1 MSVSLPDECPTGCS
15 IPSKLVSEPERS
27 FLTPFINLGDFHA
40 RMHRPG
46 PSAWSRRVPASV
58 LTVPLALRRTMLAAL
73 ASSSTAFQVPSKLS
87 VSKVAEAVAPVL
99 AAGVLVTGAMPAFA
113 GDASA
118 GEKIFSGNCA
128 ACHAGGQNV
137 IMPEKT
143 LEQSALEQYL
153 DGGFNEGAVVKQVT
167 NGKNAMP
174 AFGGRLSDNDIKN
187 VASYVITTSEAGWD

>member
-1 MSVSLPDECPTGCS
+1 MRACIDPGPPPGRLLPTGR
-15 IPSKLVSEPERS
+15 LLR
-27 FLTPFINLGDFHA
+27 
-40 RMHRPG
+40 
-46 PSAWSRRVPASV
+46 SRRVPASA

-187 VASYVITTSEAGWD
+187 VASYVITTSSAGWD

>member
-1 MSVSLPDECPTGCS
+1 
-15 IPSKLVSEPERS
+15 
-27 FLTPFINLGDFHA
+27 
-40 RMHRPG
+40 
-46 PSAWSRRVPASV
+46 
-58 LTVPLALRRTMLAAL
+58 MLAAL

-167 NGKNAMP
+167 NGKNSMP

-187 VASYVITTSEAGWD
+187 VASYVITTSSAGWD

>member
-1 MSVSLPDECPTGCS
+1 
-15 IPSKLVSEPERS
+15 
-27 FLTPFINLGDFHA
+27 
-40 RMHRPG
+40 
-46 PSAWSRRVPASV
+46 
-58 LTVPLALRRTMLAAL
+58 MLAAL

-167 NGKNAMP
+167 NGENAMP

-187 VASYVITTSEAGWD
+187 VSEKGWVKSQRQMGPTMLTFKSLRAAETVVFIAIPPSTEDL

>member
-1 MSVSLPDECPTGCS
+1 MRACID
-15 IPSKLVSEPERS
+15 
-27 FLTPFINLGDFHA
+27 
-40 RMHRPG
+40 PG
-46 PSAWSRRVPASV
+46 PAAGRLLPTERLLRSRRVPASAH
-58 LTVPLALRRTMLAAL
+58 TVPLALRRTMLAAL

-187 VASYVITTSEAGWD
+187 VASYVITTSSAGWD